1 MRILFDHGAP
11 APLRRFLKGHSV
23 TLARDKGWSTLSN
36 GELLKR
42 AEADKFD
49 ILLTT
54 DKNLGYQQNLTG
66 RNIAI
71 LVLEDGDWSVLRH
84 FTEGVV
90 KAVDSA
96 AAGDYVEIPVP
107 TR

>member
-11 APLRRFLKGHSV
+11 APLRRFLKGHSA
-23 TLARDKGWSTLSN
+23 TIARDMGWSTLSN

-42 AEADKFD
+42 AEAEGFD

-66 RNIAI
+66 RKIEI

-84 FTEGVV
+84 CTENVIQ
-90 KAVDSA
+90 AVDSA
-96 AAGDYVEIPVP
+96 VAGDYKAIPVP
-107 TR
+107 